1 MPHLVLAECP
11 DHRGRETEGDG
22 LQHQAFGRMPRL
34 HVDVAASAI
43 AILGRRSLKNRG
55 DADHCRRGGDPFLTA
70 RGIDQLFALM
80 TGGYEQQFVVRWM
93 IAIHTAG
100 ERADAAANG
109 IELQRIERACG

>member
-1 MPHLVLAECP
+1 MLHLVVAERP

-22 LQHQAFGRMPRL
+22 LQHQAFGRVPRL

-43 AILGRRSLKNRG
+43 AVLGRRSLENRG
-55 DADHCRRGGDPFLTA
+55 DADHCRCGGDPFLTA

-80 TGGYEQQFVVRWM
+80 TGGYEQQFVVRGM

-100 ERADAAANG
+100 QRADIAANG
-109 IELQRIERACG
+109 LELQRIERACG